1 MAAKKHTVVAT
12 NLTPVQLKE
21 RYGERVASRL
31 LDKTLCR
38 TIQLKG
44 KDLRSL

>member
-1 MAAKKHTVVAT
+1 VIAT
-12 NLTPVQLKE
+12 NLTPVELKE

-31 LDKTLCR
+31 LDRSACGKIPFT
-38 TIQLKG
+38 G